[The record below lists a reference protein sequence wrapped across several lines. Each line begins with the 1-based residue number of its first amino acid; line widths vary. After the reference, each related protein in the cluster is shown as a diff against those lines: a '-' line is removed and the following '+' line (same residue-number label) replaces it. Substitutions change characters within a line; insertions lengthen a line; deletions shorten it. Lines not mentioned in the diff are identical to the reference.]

1 MPDEVKQEITQEVKK
16 DVSVQSQHINMVADL
31 SNGVFGTSDT
41 FKLACQM
48 AKGLASSTMVPQQF
62 QRNEG
67 NCLVAIELAN
77 RLNISPFQVMQSI
90 DVIQGQPAWKGKTLI
105 AFVNN
110 SHKYDEDI
118 HFEYTK
124 DEKGNVNGCYAWT
137 KKDGH
142 EVRGTEYT
150 YEMAKKAKLFE
161 KNNSYWNKEPE
172 LMLAY
177 RAISR
182 FCSLNCPEISLGLYT
197 SEEQIEIADSNK
209 PKSSKASLNEL
220 LQEDVEVE
228 TVDVESEVVE

>member
-1 MPDEVKQEITQEVKK
+1 MPDEVKQEITPEVKK

-77 RLNISPFQVMQSI
+77 RLNISPFQVMQSV

-110 SHKYDEDI
+110 SHKVLIVYI
-118 HFEYTK
+118 HHIF
-124 DEKGNVNGCYAWT
+124 
-137 KKDGH
+137 
-142 EVRGTEYT
+142 
-150 YEMAKKAKLFE
+150 
-161 KNNSYWNKEPE
+161 
-172 LMLAY
+172 
-177 RAISR
+177 
-182 FCSLNCPEISLGLYT
+182 
-197 SEEQIEIADSNK
+197 
-209 PKSSKASLNEL
+209 
-220 LQEDVEVE
+220 DVII
-228 TVDVESEVVE
+228 